1 MPLLRQ
7 KLFQKVSG
15 QEKLRDSD
23 EVFYCE
29 TTNEIFSNYEEYFHH
44 VVLISS
50 IVWTCEIT
58 GKPNL
63 TYAEALESE
72 KAARK
77 LIRSFPPAIKGP
89 FLLVASHTKRSSF
102 NEMLEDVFGYIKD
115 HYFKG
120 ETVDAIDPNENVYRE
135 AKIVEVIPPSNKT
148 SPVKADKIKYRVRS
162 DDGSEPKEWTLASE
176 SIKRDRSSATRD
188 KCKVFL
194 KLHVEQV
201 SGVLKIKEASFKKH
215 VTDEKITDAMI
226 FFGKPPDFGISRCLQ
241 RAEEKK
247 QRIEQEKKSSPND
260 GPKKRGP
267 KPGFKRGDGKQQSM
281 TKYLNKSSDEA
292 AGSKS
297 KTSQTDKKS
306 EKNLKEEME
315 RKRQEKAEKE
325 ALEKKRLEEQKAI
338 LAEQVAIALKKF
350 NRIQED
356 QELIDQK
363 VIPKSKPVSTIIDSK
378 HFSDFMYILEFMT
391 SFAELLS
398 IKDKFSN
405 GLSMDLLERA
415 LLLKEVNG
423 PLSDIFQVLLST
435 IFSHQVEEENEV
447 YVRYDTASDFGIRKN
462 GIPFFKKATQA
473 GIWCETHY
481 CTKLNELPMD
491 STTVSEILRLHFLSS
506 GALIEDKGAKWRYA
520 MRGGYHSSDD
530 PGIKIVLDSPHILK
544 ALNSHT
550 VFQLPVGDVLK
561 ILKCLIDQLLTYGS
575 VRELIEERLEKAKI
589 AKQKYNTAIVAK
601 RRREGRNASEKWD
614 MKSDIKKKVVAHEG
628 TVEEKVA
635 LRKELE
641 EKMAQDYVKMDAD
654 TERDVKI
661 LQKDIDKCKIDFFD
675 YQIYLGSDR
684 AHRNYWLFES
694 LPGLF
699 VEDDRTFSGICQDVP
714 TPQIPGMASCPADM
728 RKKFITQTIMNNK
741 LSEDDKENHAKKKG
755 LVVEKLMLNGSAK
768 MKALFDQNKTAT
780 NDAPVESSSE
790 TKSDVLKT
798 PSNAELLMCTAN
810 PKTCPVHGDT
820 YSGPVWG
827 FYHTEEEINALIESL
842 NPRGAREKTLRENL
856 ENEKELIL
864 AHIKDC
870 PLEQITAKVEDRET
884 MLASINA
891 KYIKK
896 YDAPDFNHEPG
907 TDPSVIFESTLREN
921 ILELESKIS
930 IGYLGSMKVTDRE
943 QWRIALE
950 QFDFKQLS
958 SEPLRWGRNRLA
970 AMKEKEN
977 KEDTEEQDE
986 GMENDESDD
995 DNEKQLSHDKDPG
1008 YDLPDSIIIDS
1019 DDSTDEA
1026 KFLQEAEVLKEKVH
1040 SLATA
1045 LLQIEQCIDPK
1056 FLCFP
1061 FGMKKKIKDK
1071 AAIAK
1076 SIIKGQK
1083 NLARWEESLMR
1094 ATNYSQI
1101 FLHYNVLYDTIQ
1113 WNRSAERI
1121 ACMMCRRKGI
1131 PEQTLLCDE
1140 CNRACHM
1147 YCLKPKLKQVPE
1159 GDWFCPK
1166 CRPEDY
1172 KRKRQPRKRKV
1183 FVEEVEEEEPEEV
1196 EEQDQD
1202 ESPGEFD
1209 ETAEEILECKKC
1221 KDSGATAI
1229 CSTCSGAYHPECTK
1243 TLTGTPHRRWNCDR
1257 CKKRSSKD
1265 SSSSKK
1271 KSSKKS
1277 SKKSKKKVAVRL
1289 AAGPVEDDSFE
1300 NYDDDIVDEEQ
1311 EEEVEDELNEAVLED
1326 DEAEEEPTKAATT
1339 TKKRNSKRKTS
1350 VEEESSDDETLA
1362 IKAKRNRRSSSKRS
1376 LTNGYH
1382 EAEEDEDEEVRSPP
1396 SKSRRSA
1403 ANHEEANSS
1412 SSRKGRRTGDDL
1424 PLNSVALYTLL
1435 DDTLKH
1441 PDSWP
1446 FDRPVSVKEVPDYY
1460 TIIKNPMDFAKIKSK
1475 LNMGE
1480 YTINEQMM
1488 NDIQLVF
1495 RNCDLYNTDET
1506 EIYRTGQNL
1515 ERFVL
1520 QRSKELSLPFKPSDM
1535 LKHDSTLQNGG
1546 TSSPSSPV
1554 INGEASPKSSHKD
1567 SSSGKRRSTKK

>member
-23 EVFYCE
+23 EVFFCE
-29 TTNEIFSNYEEYFHH
+29 TTNEIFSNYEDYFHH

-72 KAARK
+72 KQARK
-77 LIRSFPPAIKGP
+77 LVRSFPAAVKGP

-102 NEMLEDVFGYIKD
+102 NEMLDDVVGFIKD

-120 ETVDAIDPNENVYRE
+120 EMVDAIDPNENVYRE
-135 AKIVEVIPPSNKT
+135 AKIVEVIAPSNKT

-162 DDGSEPKEWTLASE
+162 DDGGEPREWTTVAE
-176 SIKRDRSSATRD
+176 NIKRDRSSATRD

-194 KLHVEQV
+194 KQNVEQV
-201 SGVLKIKEASFKKH
+201 NGVLRIKDAPFKKL

-226 FFGKPPDFGISRCLQ
+226 FFGKPPDFGTSKSLQ

-247 QRIEQEKKSSPND
+247 RIEQEKKKMSKD
-260 GPKKRGP
+260 GPKKPGP
-267 KPGFKRGDGKQQSM
+267 KPGFKKGDGKQQSM
-281 TKYLNKSSDEA
+281 TKYLNKSTEDKAKTTEDE
-292 AGSKS
+292 
-297 KTSQTDKKS
+297 KKS

-325 ALEKKRLEEQKAI
+325 ALEKKLLEERKAI
-338 LAEQVAIALKKF
+338 LTEQVAIAMKKF
-350 NRIQED
+350 NTIQED
-356 QELIDQK
+356 LELNDQK
-363 VIPKSKPVSTIIDSK
+363 VIPEPKPLSTIIDSK

-405 GLSMDLLERA
+405 GLSMDLMERA

-447 YVRYDTASDFGIRKN
+447 YIRYDTASDFGMRKN
-462 GIPFFKKATQA
+462 GIPFYKKATEA

-481 CTKLNELPMD
+481 CAKLNELPMD

-506 GALIEDKGAKWRYA
+506 GALIEDKGAKWRYS

-530 PGIKIVLDSPHILK
+530 PGTQIVLDSPHILK

-561 ILKCLIDQLLTYGS
+561 ILKCLIDQLLTYSS

-589 AKQKYNTAIVAK
+589 AKQQYLTANVAK
-601 RRREGRNASEKWD
+601 RKREGRNASEKWD
-614 MKSDIKKKVVAHEG
+614 MKNEIKKKVVAHEG
-628 TVEEKVA
+628 TAEEKAA

-641 EKMAQDYVKMDAD
+641 EKMAQDVVKMDAD
-654 TERDVKI
+654 TERDVKNI
-661 LQKDIDKCKIDFFD
+661 QKDIEKYKIDFFD

-684 AHRNYWLFES
+684 AHRSYWLFES

-699 VEDDRTFSGICQDVP
+699 VEYDRTFSGKCLEEP
-714 TPQIPGMASCPADM
+714 TAHIPGLASCPADM

-741 LSEDDKENHAKKKG
+741 LSEEDKENHANKKG
-755 LVVEKLMLNGSAK
+755 LVIEKLMLNGSVK
-768 MKALFDQNKTAT
+768 LKALLDQNKTAI
-780 NDAPVESSSE
+780 NGAPEESPSE
-790 TKSDVLKT
+790 VKSDVLKT
-798 PSNAELLMCTAN
+798 PSNAELLMCTSN
-810 PKTCPVHGDT
+810 PKSCPVHGDS

-842 NPRGAREKTLRENL
+842 NPRGVREKILRENL

-864 AHIKDC
+864 SHVKDC
-870 PLEQITAKVEDRET
+870 PVDQITAKIEDRET
-884 MLASINA
+884 ILAAINA
-891 KYIKK
+891 KYMKK
-896 YDAPDFNHEPG
+896 YESPNFNHEPG
-907 TDPSVIFESTLREN
+907 TDPSVIFEATLREN
-921 ILELESKIS
+921 ILELEAKIS
-930 IGYLGSMKVTDRE
+930 IGYLGSMKVTNRE
-943 QWRIALE
+943 EWRSAIE
-950 QFDFKQLS
+950 QFEFQQLS
-958 SEPLRWGRNRLA
+958 QEPLRWGRNRLA
-970 AMKEKEN
+970 AMKEKEA
-977 KEDTEEQDE
+977 EEQDE

-1019 DDSTDEA
+1019 DDSTDDA
-1026 KFLQEAEVLKEKVH
+1026 KFSQEAAVLKEKVH

-1061 FGMKKKIKDK
+1061 FGVKKKIKDK

-1121 ACMMCRRKGI
+1121 ACMICRRKGI

-1147 YCLKPKLKQVPE
+1147 YCLKPKLKHVPE

-1172 KRKRQPRKRKV
+1172 KRKRQPRKLKV
-1183 FVEEVEEEEPEEV
+1183 FVEEEPAEEEEPEDV
-1196 EEQDQD
+1196 EEQ
-1202 ESPGEFD
+1202 ELD
-1209 ETAEEILECKKC
+1209 ETVEEDEAEETLVEDDLLDCAKC
-1221 KDSGATAI
+1221 KEKGATAV
-1229 CSTCSGAYHPECTK
+1229 CSTCSFAYHPDCTK
-1243 TLTGTPHRRWNCDR
+1243 SLTSSPKKSWNCDK
-1257 CKKRSSKD
+1257 CKKKSKN

-1271 KSSKKS
+1271 KSKSSKKS
-1277 SKKSKKKVAVRL
+1277 KSKKKVAVRL

-1300 NYDDDIVDEEQ
+1300 NYDDEDDIADQ
-1311 EEEVEDELNEAVLED
+1311 EEETEDVVE
-1326 DEAEEEPTKAATT
+1326 EAEEIEEEPPKAKPS
-1339 TKKRNSKRKTS
+1339 KKRNSKRKAS
-1350 VEEESSDDETLA
+1350 EDEISSDEETLA
-1362 IKAKRNRRSSSKRS
+1362 VKAKRNRRSSSKRS
-1376 LTNGYH
+1376 LTNGFH
-1382 EAEEDEDEEVRSPP
+1382 DEDENDDDEVSSPP

-1403 ANHEEANSS
+1403 AASEEQNTS

-1424 PLNSVALYTLL
+1424 PLNSVALYTLI
-1435 DDTLKH
+1435 DDILKH
-1441 PDSWP
+1441 ADSWP

-1506 EIYRTGQNL
+1506 EIYKTGQNL

-1520 QRSKELSLPFKPSDM
+1520 QRTKELSLPFKPSDM
-1535 LKHDSTLQNGG
+1535 LKHDSTLKNG
-1546 TSSPSSPV
+1546 TSTPTTPV
-1554 INGEASPKSSHKD
+1554 INGESSPKSSHKD
-1567 SSSGKRRSTKK
+1567 SSSGKRRSKK

>member
-15 QEKLRDSD
+15 QEKHRDSD
-23 EVFYCE
+23 EVFYCA
-29 TTNEIFSNYEEYFHH
+29 TTNEIFSNYEDYFHH

-63 TYAEALESE
+63 TYTEALESE
-72 KAARK
+72 KQARK
-77 LIRSFPPAIKGP
+77 LVRSFPAAVKGP

-102 NEMLEDVFGYIKD
+102 NEMLDDVFGFVKD

-148 SPVKADKIKYRVRS
+148 SPVKAEKIKYRVRS
-162 DDGSEPKEWTLASE
+162 DDGSEPKEWTLSAE

-194 KLHVEQV
+194 KQNVEQV
-201 SGVLKIKEASFKKH
+201 NGVLRIKDAPFKKH

-226 FFGKPPDFGISRCLQ
+226 FFGKPPDFGTSKSLQ

-247 QRIEQEKKSSPND
+247 RIEQEKKKSSEN

-281 TKYLNKSSDEA
+281 TKYLNKSSEATDE
-292 AGSKS
+292 
-297 KTSQTDKKS
+297 KKS
-306 EKNLKEEME
+306 EKNLKQEME

-325 ALEKKRLEEQKAI
+325 ALEKKLWEERKAI
-338 LAEQVAIALKKF
+338 LTEQVAIAIKKF
-350 NRIQED
+350 NTIQED
-356 QELIDQK
+356 LELNDQK
-363 VIPKSKPVSTIIDSK
+363 IIPEPKPVSTIIDSK

-391 SFAELLS
+391 SFSELLS

-447 YVRYDTASDFGIRKN
+447 YIRYDTASDFGMRKN
-462 GIPFFKKATQA
+462 GIPFFKKATLA

-481 CTKLNELPMD
+481 CAKLNELPMD

-506 GALIEDKGAKWRYA
+506 GALIEERGAKWRYS

-530 PGIKIVLDSPHILK
+530 PGIQIVLDSPHILK
-544 ALNSHT
+544 ALSSHT

-561 ILKCLIDQLLTYGS
+561 ILKCLIDQLLTYSS

-589 AKQKYNTAIVAK
+589 AKQQYLTANVAK
-601 RRREGRNASEKWD
+601 RKREGRNASEKWD
-614 MKSDIKKKVVAHEG
+614 MRNEIKKKVVAHEG
-628 TVEEKVA
+628 TVEEKAA

-641 EKMAQDYVKMDAD
+641 EKMAQDIVKMDAD
-654 TERDVKI
+654 TERDVKNI
-661 LQKDIDKCKIDFFD
+661 QKDIEKCKINFFD

-684 AHRNYWLFES
+684 AHRSYWLFES

-699 VEDDRTFSGICQDVP
+699 VEYDQTLSGKCLQEP
-714 TPQIPGMASCPADM
+714 TPHIPGLASCPADM

-741 LSEDDKENHAKKKG
+741 LSEEDKENHANKKG
-755 LVVEKLMLNGSAK
+755 SLLEKLMLNGSAK
-768 MKALFDQNKTAT
+768 IKALIDQNKTAM
-780 NDAPVESSSE
+780 NGASE
-790 TKSDVLKT
+790 EDPLDTKTDVPKT

-827 FYHTEEEINALIESL
+827 FFHTEEEINALIESL
-842 NPRGAREKTLRENL
+842 NPRGIREKTLRENL

-864 AHIKDC
+864 THLKDC
-870 PLEQITAKVEDRET
+870 PVDQITAKIENREEI
-884 MLASINA
+884 LAAINA

-896 YDAPDFNHEPG
+896 YDSPDFNHEPG
-907 TDPSVIFESTLREN
+907 TNPSVIFEATLREN
-921 ILELESKIS
+921 LLELESKIS

-943 QWRIALE
+943 EWRSAIE
-950 QFDFKQLS
+950 RFDFKQLS
-958 SEPLRWGRNRLA
+958 AEQLRWGRNRLA
-970 AMKEKEN
+970 AMKEK
-977 KEDTEEQDE
+977 KEDEEEQDE

-1008 YDLPDSIIIDS
+1008 YDLPDQIIIDS

-1026 KFLQEAEVLKEKVH
+1026 KFMQEAAVLKEKVH
-1040 SLATA
+1040 NLATA

-1061 FGMKKKIKDK
+1061 FGAKTKIKDK
-1071 AAIAK
+1071 TAIAK

-1121 ACMMCRRKGI
+1121 ACMICRRKGI
-1131 PEQTLLCDE
+1131 PEQTLLCDD

-1159 GDWFCPK
+1159 GDWYCPK
-1166 CRPEDY
+1166 CRPDDY
-1172 KRKRQPRKRKV
+1172 KRKRQPKKRQV
-1183 FVEEVEEEEPEEV
+1183 FVEEEPVEEEEPEEV
-1196 EEQDQD
+1196 EEEDQD
-1202 ESPGEFD
+1202 A
-1209 ETAEEILECKKC
+1209 TADDDDTDASTTEEALECKKC
-1221 KDSGATAI
+1221 KETGATAV
-1229 CSTCSGAYHPECTK
+1229 CSTCFTAYHPDCTK
-1243 TLTGTPHRRWNCDR
+1243 SLSGTPKKRWNCDT
-1257 CKKRSSKD
+1257 CKKKSKK

-1271 KSSKKS
+1271 KSKS
-1277 SKKSKKKVAVRL
+1277 SKKSTKKVAVRL
-1289 AAGPVEDDSFE
+1289 AAAPVEDDSFE
-1300 NYDDDIVDEEQ
+1300 NYDDDVEDFEEETEDVVNEEVEE
-1311 EEEVEDELNEAVLED
+1311 EEEV
-1326 DEAEEEPTKAATT
+1326 EEPTKANTSR
-1339 TKKRNSKRKTS
+1339 KRNSKRKAS
-1350 VEEESSDDETLA
+1350 VDEKSSDEETLA
-1362 IKAKRNRRSSSKRS
+1362 MKVKKGRRSSAKRS
-1376 LTNGYH
+1376 LTNGFH
-1382 EAEEDEDEEVRSPP
+1382 DEDENDEDMVPSPP

-1403 ANHEEANSS
+1403 ASEEMNSS
-1412 SSRKGRRTGDDL
+1412 NSRKARRTGDDL

-1435 DDTLKH
+1435 DDIFKH

-1535 LKHDSTLQNGG
+1535 LKHDSVLKNG
-1546 TSSPSSPV
+1546 TSTPLT
-1554 INGEASPKSSHKD
+1554 NGESSPKSSHKD